1 MRPHG
6 EVRAALRCAAESLSE
21 RMPHGLTYRDL
32 AEAGRVGYQVAR
44 ETCRNMA
51 RSGELK
57 PVGTRQV
64 QGAKR
69 PLKTYVPAWCAGQH
83 DASRSL
89 AAAMG
94 TWASSN

>member
-1 MRPHG
+1 MRPAG
-6 EVRAALRCAAESLSE
+6 EVRAALRSAAESLAA
-21 RMPHGLTYRDL
+21 RMTGGITYRDL
-32 AEAGRVGYQVAR
+32 AEAGKVGYSVAR

-69 PLKTYVPAWCAGQH
+69 PLKTYVPAWCTGRH

>member
-1 MRPHG
+1 MRPAG
-6 EVRAALRCAAESLSE
+6 EVRAALRSAAEVLVK
-21 RMPHGLTYRDL
+21 HKAGGITYRDL

-44 ETCRNMA
+44 ETCRNMV
-51 RSGELK
+51 RSGELR

-69 PLKTYVPAWCAGQH
+69 PLKTYVPAWCAGQQ

-89 AAAMG
+89 ATAMG
-94 TWASSN
+94 GWVSSN

>member
-1 MRPHG
+1 MRPAG
-6 EVRAALRCAAESLSE
+6 EVRAALRSAAESLAAH
-21 RMPHGLTYRDL
+21 MAGGITYRDM

-64 QGAKR
+64 HGAKR
-69 PLKTYVPAWCAGQH
+69 PLKTYMPAWCVTQQ

-89 AAAMG
+89 ATAMG
-94 TWASSN
+94 TWATSN